1 MTNKFTQKIKKGAKT
16 VVTGQD
22 GSILDAIGRFLLFCK
37 EFIMAINE
45 RMEMRRNEKA
55 NKEKNGE

>member
-1 MTNKFTQKIKKGAKT
+1 
-16 VVTGQD
+16 
-22 GSILDAIGRFLLFCK
+22 LFCK

-55 NKEKNGE
+55 NKEKNGEWGD